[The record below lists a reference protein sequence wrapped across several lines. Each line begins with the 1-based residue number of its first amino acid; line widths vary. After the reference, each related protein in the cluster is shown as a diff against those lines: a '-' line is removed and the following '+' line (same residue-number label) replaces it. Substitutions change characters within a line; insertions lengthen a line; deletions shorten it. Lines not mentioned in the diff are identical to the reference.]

1 MENNQPD
8 ERALVLTDSVQ
19 LGAMTLATP
28 HDVIVRA
35 TVIAKELTSVI
46 KDKKLSKNIGG
57 KEHIY
62 VDAWATLGAM
72 LGVTPRQIPELSK
85 LHEDGTCEEWVE
97 LVRVSDGAII
107 GRAKGICATD
117 EPNWKSKPLYARSS
131 MAATRAT
138 GKAFRL
144 AFSWIVVL
152 AGYAPAPVEEMDGI
166 VDGEYRAAPPA
177 AKKQEPPPAKASR
190 PLAPEVL
197 KDMLNK
203 KAAQHEKANVPP
215 ERRGQVMDILATI
228 FDGNRES
235 ASSVFVELFDA
246 QGTNDNGRIQA
257 LWDWLAP
264 NADLVPSQHATDEA
278 RAVMATLLK
287 P

>member
-1 MENNQPD
+1 MENNTPD

-19 LGAMTLATP
+19 LGSMSLATP

-35 TVIAKELTSVI
+35 TVIAKELTNVI
-46 KDKKLSKNIGG
+46 KDKKLSRSIGG

-166 VDGEYRAAPPA
+166 VDGVYRDAPPP

-197 KDMLNK
+197 RDMLNK
-203 KAAQHEKANVPP
+203 KAEKHSGKAVPADHN
-215 ERRGQVMDILATI
+215 VMDILAT
-228 FDGNRES
+228 
-235 ASSVFVELFDA
+235 VFGGSKEKAAEFFVKMFDA
-246 QGTNDNGRIQA
+246 QGSNEAGRKLA

-264 NADLVPSQHATDEA
+264 ELVDGGYIPSTLAIQEA
-278 RAVMATLLK
+278 KAALATL
-287 P
+287 